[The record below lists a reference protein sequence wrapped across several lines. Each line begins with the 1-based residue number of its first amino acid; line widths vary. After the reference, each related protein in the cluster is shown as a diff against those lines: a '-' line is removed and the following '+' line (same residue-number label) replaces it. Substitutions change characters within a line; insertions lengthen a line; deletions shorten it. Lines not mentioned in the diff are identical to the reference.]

1 MLLLVLREMGVLG
14 EVAGDHLRLLLV
26 LLMMVVEDLLVLLGL
41 MIGGSGKASLRSG
54 LDSQRG
60 WAALHTQLTHP
71 MDQTA
76 MVTSTSI
83 TSILSWLNAATL
95 QSPTVL
101 QLPAEFLPVRAEV
114 EEVVAL
120 LQRQSLLL
128 GQS

>member
-54 LDSQRG
+54 LDSQRSR
-60 WAALHTQLTHP
+60 AALHTQLTHP
-71 MDQTA
+71 MDQAA
-76 MVTSTSI
+76 MVTSASI

-114 EEVVAL
+114 AEVVAL
-120 LQRQSLLL
+120 LQCQSLLL

>member
-41 MIGGSGKASLRSG
+41 MIGGSGEASLRGG
-54 LDSQRG
+54 LDSQRSR
-60 WAALHTQLTHP
+60 AALHTQLTHP
-71 MDQTA
+71 MDQAA
-76 MVTSTSI
+76 MVTSASI

>member
-1 MLLLVLREMGVLG
+1 MLLVLREMGVLG

-54 LDSQRG
+54 LDSQRSR
-60 WAALHTQLTHP
+60 AALHTQLTHP

-76 MVTSTSI
+76 MVTSPSI

-120 LQRQSLLL
+120 LQR
-128 GQS
+128 

>member
-76 MVTSTSI
+76 MVTSSSPSI

-95 QSPTVL
+95 QSSSIL
-101 QLPAEFLPVRAEV
+101 QLPAEFLPV
-114 EEVVAL
+114 
-120 LQRQSLLL
+120 
-128 GQS
+128 

>member
-1 MLLLVLREMGVLG
+1 MGVLG

-54 LDSQRG
+54 LDSQRSR
-60 WAALHTQLTHP
+60 AALHTQLTHP

-128 GQS
+128 GES

>member
-54 LDSQRG
+54 LDSQRSR
-60 WAALHTQLTHP
+60 AALHTQLTHP
-71 MDQTA
+71 MDQAA
-76 MVTSTSI
+76 MVTSASI

>member
-41 MIGGSGKASLRSG
+41 MIGGSGKASLRG
-54 LDSQRG
+54 CLDSQRSR
-60 WAALHTQLTHP
+60 AALHTQLTHP
-71 MDQTA
+71 MDQAA
-76 MVTSTSI
+76 MVTSASI

-120 LQRQSLLL
+120 LQCQSLLL